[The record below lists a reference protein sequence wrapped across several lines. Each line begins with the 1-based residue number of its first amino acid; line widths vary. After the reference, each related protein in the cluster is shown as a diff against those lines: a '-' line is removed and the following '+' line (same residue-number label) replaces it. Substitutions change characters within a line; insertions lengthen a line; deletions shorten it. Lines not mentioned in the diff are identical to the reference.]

1 MGKAV
6 RVAPEVAQTVEAVS
20 FLCGH
25 TLQKLQVQVAPKVAR
40 VAEAMRKILRVY
52 LTATTLA
59 RHRARLL
66 GVRPRD
72 LKRWPIGR
80 FHGLTVAQVLSALLA
95 VGLSLAPEPLPS
107 FAPRTRDEERHPPP
121 SPTALLIPVA
131 IQPTAGPNAT

>member
-6 RVAPEVAQTVEAVS
+6 RVAPEVVRAAEAVR
-20 FLCGH
+20 
-25 TLQKLQVQVAPKVAR
+25 KV
-40 VAEAMRKILRVY
+40 LRIY
-52 LTATTLA
+52 LAATTLA

-72 LKRWPIGR
+72 LKRWPLGR
-80 FHGLTVAQVLSALLA
+80 FHGLTIAQVLSALLA

-107 FAPRTRDEERHPPP
+107 LAPRTRDEERRPPP